1 MAIFLISAEVLK
13 LISDITC
20 PAGAIL
26 TSSIELCHNSGDAG
40 NTNGNRQLER
50 LLMGNIDVQES
61 VEDFSSPG
69 ASANRAV
76 DHKKNLAFQKVREFF
91 LFHLHR
97 QDIRLLPLACLHFVY
112 CIHSYAVFL
121 FKRCLY

>member
-26 TSSIELCHNSGDAG
+26 TSTIELCHNSSD
-40 NTNGNRQLER
+40 NNNGRQLER
-50 LLMGNIDVQES
+50 LVMANIEIQES

-69 ASANRAV
+69 TSANRAV
-76 DHKKNLAFQKVREFF
+76 DHKKNLAFQKVRECF
-91 LFHLHR
+91 
-97 QDIRLLPLACLHFVY
+97 IPPA
-112 CIHSYAVFL
+112 
-121 FKRCLY
+121 

>member
-26 TSSIELCHNSGDAG
+26 TTSIELCHNSSG
-40 NTNGNRQLER
+40 NTNSRQLER
-50 LLMGNIDVQES
+50 LLMANIHIQES

-69 ASANRAV
+69 TSANKAV

-91 LFHLHR
+91 
-97 QDIRLLPLACLHFVY
+97 Y
-112 CIHSYAVFL
+112 STCID
-121 FKRCLY
+121 KI

>member
-26 TSSIELCHNSGDAG
+26 TSSIELCHNGGDAG
-40 NTNGNRQLER
+40 NHNGRQLER
-50 LLMGNIDVQES
+50 LLMGNIDIQES

-69 ASANRAV
+69 TSANKAV
-76 DHKKNLAFQKVREFF
+76 DHKKNLAFQKVRKFF

-97 QDIRLLPLACLHFVY
+97 QDIRLLP
-112 CIHSYAVFL
+112 
-121 FKRCLY
+121 

>member
-26 TSSIELCHNSGDAG
+26 TSSIELCDAG
-40 NTNGNRQLER
+40 NTNGRQLER
-50 LLMGNIDVQES
+50 LLMGNIDIQES

-69 ASANRAV
+69 TSANKAV

-97 QDIRLLPLACLHFVY
+97 QDIRLLP
-112 CIHSYAVFL
+112 
-121 FKRCLY
+121 